1 MKTIAVVNQK
11 GGQGKSILVCQ
22 LAFHL
27 ALAKNK
33 RVAVIDADEQGSVSS
48 TLRKYVVDGNF
59 AHSFFGPQSIEVQGD
74 GMLVPFVASEVEMR
88 KVEKM
93 EDELRVDANKRVVLP
108 PIVQN
113 LKNRLADISGA
124 FDWCL
129 IDTPGANSR
138 VPNAALIAADYVLV
152 PSVIDAYSLPVVV
165 KVLQRVWNVKKH
177 LNPKLDLIGVLPNQF
192 KATDKEMVKHLEQL
206 LALYKDHVLPTRI
219 SNRSSM
225 PLAADIGVPIWK
237 VPQTAAREAT
247 KEVRAAFELIST
259 KVGGF

>member
-22 LAFHL
+22 LAFFL

-33 RVAVIDADEQGSVSS
+33 RVAVIDADEQGSIST
-48 TLRKYVVDGNF
+48 TLRKYVAEGNY
-59 AHSFFGPQSIEVQGD
+59 AHTFFGAKPIEVQGD
-74 GMLVPFVASEVEMR
+74 GMLVPFVSNDVEMR

-93 EDELRVDANKRVVLP
+93 DDELQLDANKRLLLP

-129 IDTPGANSR
+129 IDTPGSNSK
-138 VPNAALIAADYVLV
+138 VPNAALIAADFVLV
-152 PSVIDAYSLPVVV
+152 PSVIDPYSLPVVV

-177 LNPKLDLIGVLPNQF
+177 LNPKLELIGVLPNQF
-192 KATDKEMVKHLEQL
+192 KASDKEMGKHLSQL
-206 LALYKDHVLPTRI
+206 LAMYKDHVLPTAI
-219 SNRSSM
+219 SNRASM
-225 PLAADIGVPIWK
+225 PLAADNGIPIWK

-247 KEVRAAFELIST
+247 KEVRAAFELIGT